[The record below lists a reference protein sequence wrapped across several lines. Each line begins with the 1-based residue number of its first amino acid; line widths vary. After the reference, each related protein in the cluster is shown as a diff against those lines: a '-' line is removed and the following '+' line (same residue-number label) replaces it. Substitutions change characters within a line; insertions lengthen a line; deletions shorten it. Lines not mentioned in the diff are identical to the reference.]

1 MPSSLTLFLFDSARK
16 FWRLMVR
23 RRWVLMS
30 PMGCFLSAHGNG
42 SLTRMVST
50 CMFLSLAPLSFE
62 LVLIFIAYLISISE
76 SSEKAFS
83 YFWIT
88 DSCPL
93 TVKAIANKAPFEVL
107 SLAGSIADGLQI
119 WKDIVGRNA
128 CSVIF

>member
-1 MPSSLTLFLFDSARK
+1 MPFSLTLFLFDSARK
-16 FWRLMVR
+16 FWELMVQ

-50 CMFLSLAPLSFE
+50 CILLSLPLSFE
-62 LVLIFIAYLISISE
+62 LILIFIAFLISISE

-119 WKDIVGRNA
+119 WKDGVGRNA
-128 CSVIF
+128 CSVMF

>member
-1 MPSSLTLFLFDSARK
+1 
-16 FWRLMVR
+16 
-23 RRWVLMS
+23 MS

-50 CMFLSLAPLSFE
+50 CIFLSLALSFE
-62 LVLIFIAYLISISE
+62 LILIFIAFLISISE

-119 WKDIVGRNA
+119 
-128 CSVIF
+128 